1 MQAARCCYFFFF
13 VTSFFSRPVEARS
26 AGCSR
31 CRLGLHPPQDP
42 GALTPGKTCIGW
54 MGRTGDGLGSVLVVG
69 LEYVGVLEQLS
80 KWSNNLSGISLAVSP
95 VSPPP
100 LPPTYLTPDYAFPG
114 LVLPQTFH
122 TPQVRS
128 AACAARSIQC
138 GPLADDVKHGLHPA
152 NGLLSLDLGPV
163 TQGGGKVSKCEG
175 MISMAWEGN
184 RERERARVLIRRD
197 QTTKASSV
205 VACPLSVWGSA
216 PIPPF
221 AFSSLLHENQSFQS
235 TNTQEC
241 QVYPHP
247 RRHRPRLRHPRR
259 LTCHNRASSA
269 QPIHPSRWPSI

>member
-1 MQAARCCYFFFF
+1 MLTDGSLSPLCHLTGQHSERLFLLFFSAGVGQLLPWPPPPWKRLKAILRPNVLEICLGLARACRDGAGCTLLLFFL
-13 VTSFFSRPVEARS
+13 SLPSFSRPVEARS

-42 GALTPGKTCIGW
+42 GALTPGKTWIGW

-152 NGLLSLDLGPV
+152 TS
-163 TQGGGKVSKCEG
+163 SCHW
-175 MISMAWEGN
+175 ISA
-184 RERERARVLIRRD
+184 
-197 QTTKASSV
+197 
-205 VACPLSVWGSA
+205 
-216 PIPPF
+216 
-221 AFSSLLHENQSFQS
+221 
-235 TNTQEC
+235 
-241 QVYPHP
+241 
-247 RRHRPRLRHPRR
+247 
-259 LTCHNRASSA
+259 
-269 QPIHPSRWPSI
+269 

>member
-1 MQAARCCYFFFF
+1 
-13 VTSFFSRPVEARS
+13 
-26 AGCSR
+26 
-31 CRLGLHPPQDP
+31 
-42 GALTPGKTCIGW
+42 

-152 NGLLSLDLGPV
+152 NGLLSLDLGLV

-205 VACPLSVWGSA
+205 VAVRCRSEALPPSPLSPSSRSFTRISHFSLRIRRSVRCTLTLAGIVFVFVTLAASPVTTGRA
-216 PIPPF
+216 RRSPSTHQGGQASRTVFPSSRDLAGTDIEKERPP
-221 AFSSLLHENQSFQS
+221 
-235 TNTQEC
+235 
-241 QVYPHP
+241 
-247 RRHRPRLRHPRR
+247 
-259 LTCHNRASSA
+259 ASSVPFSEVVIA
-269 QPIHPSRWPSI
+269 HRYS